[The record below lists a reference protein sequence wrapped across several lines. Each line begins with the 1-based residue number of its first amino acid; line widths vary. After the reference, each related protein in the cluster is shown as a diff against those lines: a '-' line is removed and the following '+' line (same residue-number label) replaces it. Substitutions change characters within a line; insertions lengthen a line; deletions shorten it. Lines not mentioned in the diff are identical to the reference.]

1 MRKITRKSVKTCK
14 IAKSVK
20 TCKIAKSAKSVKL
33 RKGKLEKMLNDKKN
47 KIIKI

>member
-20 TCKIAKSAKSVKL
+20 TCKIAKSVKL